1 MLNSVNF
8 SFLSYTGDVPVDTV
22 VWLQGAQQEV
32 VLALDIICDA
42 VDRYKALCEGRYSGN
57 TCCSLYPT
65 LAALCTQHLLLF
77 VPNSCC
83 SLYPT
88 VADLCTQQGFIALRT
103 RQGFITLQQCGCW
116 AGFCCYRQPSRLPI
130 LTCQAYAAV
139 HAISAPV
146 TEVYTCT
153 RTFGVPFNDALQLC
167 TSQDAMWSEHGK
179 PYLGICIMLGGTA

>member
-1 MLNSVNF
+1 MFLLTLLFGCRAPNRKLCWRWT
-8 SFLSYTGDVPVDTV
+8 SFVTLWTATKHFVRDATV
-22 VWLQGAQQEV
+22 V
-32 VLALDIICDA
+32 
-42 VDRYKALCEGRYSGN
+42 
-57 TCCSLYPT
+57 T